1 MIEKGQKINDRY
13 EIIKSIG
20 EGGMANVYLAYD
32 TILDRRVAI
41 KVLRGDLSGDEKFV
55 RRFQREAL
63 SASSL
68 SHPNIVEMY
77 DVGEDD
83 GLYYIVME
91 YIEGKTLKQLIK
103 KRGSLTL
110 SEAIDIM
117 LQLTDGISH
126 AHDSYIIHRDLKP
139 QNIMIREDGSIK
151 ITDFGIAMAL
161 NSTQLTQTNSVMGS
175 VHYLPPEQ
183 ASGKGSTIRSDIYSM
198 GILFYELL
206 TGQLPFK
213 GDNAV
218 EIALKQMRDDIPS
231 IRKKNPAIPQSVENV
246 ILKATAKNPKNRYAD
261 AKEMHAD
268 LLTVLNDERMD
279 EEKIVFKY
287 PEHEI
292 EENTKTITVVKKK
305 TEEKIQ
311 EVKEEQEVPPE
322 EEKEEEV
329 EEDKT
334 LKRTNR
340 IVWILASLFTLIVI
354 GVVTVFLIIPYFSRT
369 PDIEIPDVSNMSV
382 VEAER
387 KLKEEGFE
395 VAVETKKEENA
406 TIESGKVIKTS
417 PAAGRTVK
425 EGTVITIYESLGQEK
440 YEVADLTGENAEAQ
454 KEILETMYGLKVTIE
469 KRAVDN
475 PDDYDEGE
483 IIDQSVQPGNT
494 LVKGDSIILYVA
506 DIEDVYPNMVEDGWT
521 VDDVKAFCE
530 KYNIKLTIDYQAT
543 SQYTEG
549 TLISQSRSPKTP
561 IVSGSTLKI
570 VVAEAPNENSSGEPT
585 DPDAEPSPTPTPT
598 PSSSPT
604 PSPTPEQ

>member
-32 TILDRRVAI
+32 TILDRRVAV
-41 KVLRGDLSGDEKFV
+41 KVLRGDLSNDEKFV

-77 DVGEDD
+77 DVGEDN

-206 TGQLPFK
+206 TGTLPFK

-218 EIALKQMRDDIPS
+218 EIALKQLRDEIPS

-246 ILKATAKNPKNRYAD
+246 VIKATAKNPKNRYAD

-268 LLTVLNDERMD
+268 LLTVLNDERIN
-279 EEKIVFKY
+279 EKKIEFKY
-287 PEHEI
+287 PEHEVDD
-292 EENTKTITVVKKK
+292 NTKSISVIKKK
-305 TEEKIQ
+305 TDEKIKD
-311 EVKEEQEVPPE
+311 KEKDSDTDTNIEDNVDDLDGE
-322 EEKEEEV
+322 EEKTIK
-329 EEDKT
+329 KT
-334 LKRTNR
+334 NAV
-340 IVWILASLFTLIVI
+340 IWILTGIFVLTVIIVLSVIFVVPSLTKV
-354 GVVTVFLIIPYFSRT
+354 
-369 PDIEIPDVSNMSV
+369 PDIKVPDVSNLTV
-382 VEAER
+382 IEAEE
-387 KLKEEGFE
+387 KLKESGFE
-395 VAVETKKEENA
+395 VAVETKKEESDKV
-406 TIESGKVIKTS
+406 EKGDVIKTS
-417 PAAGRTVK
+417 PQAGRSVKKGTTV
-425 EGTVITIYESLGQEK
+425 TIYESIGKEVYVVEDYTGQNYIEVQTLLEK
-440 YEVADLTGENAEAQ
+440 VYGLEVAVEKKDVDDTDNYEVQ
-454 KEILETMYGLKVTIE
+454 
-469 KRAVDN
+469 
-475 PDDYDEGE
+475 E
-483 IIDQSVQPGNT
+483 IIGQSVEKGKE
-494 LVKGDSIILYVA
+494 LVKGDKITLYVPN
-506 DIEDVYPNMVEDGWT
+506 IEDIYPNMVEDGWT
-521 VDDVKAFCE
+521 IDDVKAFCE
-530 KYNIKLTIDYQAT
+530 KYNITLKIDYQST
-543 SQYTEG
+543 SDYTEG

-561 IVSGSTLKI
+561 IVSGSNLKI
-570 VVAEAPNENSSGEPT
+570 VVAQAPNENASGEPEDT
-585 DPDAEPSPTPTPT
+585 TTPEPSSTPTAA
-598 PSSSPT
+598 S
-604 PSPTPEQ
+604 Q